1 MSGAR
6 ATAARIGA
14 GLRAQ
19 AAALRAWARANR
31 TDAALLALL
40 GALALGTRLWDV
52 GGRTLHYDE
61 ILHAWYAWIFSE
73 GGGYTHTPLTHGP
86 FLFHAAAA
94 TYGLIGASDVAARLL
109 PALFGAAL
117 VPMPYLLRNE
127 LGRVGALAAS
137 GLILISPTMLYFG
150 RFVRNDVYMAVW
162 ALAIVI
168 VIHRYA
174 ERPRAWMLFAWAAL
188 WAFAFTTKE
197 TTYFLAGIVGLAL
210 LAMSWRTFWEWA
222 KGERKLSA
230 LPPAGALL
238 LVLATLSMPL
248 FAPAAGLAQ
257 DWAGIVLVN
266 PDANHPG
273 VMDGS
278 VVRADAPTGAP
289 VGGALYIAA
298 VLVAMLA
305 ALSVTLGLLWDRRL
319 WPRLALTFGAVW
331 LVLFTSV
338 FTNLQG
344 FFTGLWGSL
353 GYWMAQQPVGRAG
366 QPWHYYFL
374 GLSTYEFLIAALAL
388 GGGAYLLF
396 KGKPFDRFVLFWAAA
411 TLGAGIYAGEKMP
424 WLLTGITLPLAIIAG
439 RAVGLLVAAALRNR
453 GEVPAFAGMTE
464 RKAGMTEGE
473 ARTTEGRTRTAEGEA
488 RTTER
493 EAGSGSGG
501 GAGLAARVVRRLT
514 GGAARAGWAGVGG
527 LALVSM
533 SGYAVVRVARDAEF
547 ASSERFW
554 IPVVLAL
561 LGALILALAAR
572 TGWRKPA
579 LAAAA
584 LGAVLCLTGMTALVS
599 ARAAYSYAG
608 HERPAELLVYSQTGQ
623 ETTYA
628 AECIAKLAERSGL
641 GQAGLRVVS
650 GESDNFAW
658 QWRWYLRD
666 YPNATYRN
674 FGANPPAAPLDADV
688 VMASRG
694 VASAASPFLAGF
706 TEVGSLSHLWWFP
719 NASYAN
725 LTPSGMARGITQ
737 REGWRVTA
745 DYFFARGFDSAML
758 RSQGAVYVADHLA
771 HMAQG
776 CTRLR
781 AASGD

>member
-1 MSGAR
+1 MSGG
-6 ATAARIGA
+6 ATARGRA
-14 GLRAQ
+14 GRTWAALRAQ
-19 AAALRAWARANR
+19 VAALSAWARANR

-40 GALALGTRLWDV
+40 AALALGTRLWDV

-73 GGGYTHTPLTHGP
+73 GGGYSHTPLTHGP

-94 TYGLIGASDVAARLL
+94 TYWVIGTSDVAARLL

-137 GLILISPTMLYFG
+137 ALLLISPTMLYFG

-168 VIHRYA
+168 LIYRYA
-174 ERPRAWMLFAWAAL
+174 ERPRPWMLFAWAAL

-210 LAMSWRTFWEWA
+210 FAMSWRGFWAWA
-222 KGERKLSA
+222 KGERKLAA
-230 LPPAGALL
+230 LPPAGTLL
-238 LVLATLSMPL
+238 LVLATLSAPL

-266 PDANHPG
+266 PDPNHPG
-273 VMDGS
+273 VIGGS
-278 VVRADAPTGAP
+278 VVRADAETGAP
-289 VGGALYIAA
+289 VSGALYIAV

-305 ALSVTLGLLWDRRL
+305 ALSITLGLLWNRRL
-319 WPRLALTFGAVW
+319 WPRLALTFGGLW

-338 FTNLQG
+338 FTNWQG

-388 GGGAYLLF
+388 AGGAYLLF
-396 KGKPFDRFVLFWAAA
+396 RGKPFDRFILFWAAA

-424 WLLTGITLPLAIIAG
+424 WLLMGITLPLAIIAG
-439 RAVGLLVAAALRNR
+439 RAVGLLLGAALRHPALEAEG
-453 GEVPAFAGMTE
+453 GERLLARLARRLKGD
-464 RKAGMTEGE
+464 A
-473 ARTTEGRTRTAEGEA
+473 ART
-488 RTTER
+488 
-493 EAGSGSGG
+493 
-501 GAGLAARVVRRLT
+501 V
-514 GGAARAGWAGVGG
+514 WAGVGG
-527 LALVSM
+527 LAIASM
-533 SGYAVVRVARDAEF
+533 GAYAVVRVARDEAF

-554 IPVVLAL
+554 VPVVLAL
-561 LGALILALAAR
+561 LGAVVLALTSR
-572 TGWRKPA
+572 KEWRKPA

-584 LGAVLCLTGMTALVS
+584 LGVVVCLTGMTVLVS

-608 HERPAELLVYSQTGQ
+608 YERPTELLVYSQTGQ

-641 GQAGLRVVS
+641 GREGLRVVS

-666 YPNATYRN
+666 YHNVTYRN
-674 FGANPPAAPLDADV
+674 LGADPPDAPLEADV
-688 VMASRG
+688 VLASRG

-706 TEVGSLSHLWWFP
+706 TEVGRLNHLWWFP
-719 NASYAN
+719 NASYRD
-725 LTPSGMARGITQ
+725 LTLGGMARGITE
-737 REGWRVTA
+737 REGWRVSV
-745 DYFFARGFDSAML
+745 DYFFARGFDSAMQ
-758 RSQGAVYVADHLA
+758 RSQGAVYVADGLA
-771 HMAQG
+771 HMAQA

-781 AASGD
+781 AASEG